1 MKITRST
8 NKEQLKGFLKANY
21 GAVKKAD
28 KTLAQSIMYASTQ
41 DKKDPK
47 LVKRAD
53 LIDLAKQ
60 VMTLL
65 GDKVVDALA
74 PAPTPIVAE
83 NSVKPKLKAK
93 GQKSAEKSEEEAPQQ
108 TAEPEKK
115 LAPKGKT
122 EKQTTPKAEPK
133 SDKKIFDMVT
143 QTATAESFPDTL
155 KVGDSEYTIAH
166 DIKGMD
172 DLLKAFNNDE
182 EFVFAFYWTAR
193 LLKQFPYAAGTL
205 KAPKKFDND
214 LDLTTTL
221 YVSDEGKVCYN
232 LSMYTEAFYQ
242 VMPEDFEEIE
252 GVRVSGGIEYQI
264 YRLNK

>member
-1 MKITRST
+1 MEITRST
-8 NKEQLKGFLKANY
+8 NKEQLKDFLSANY
-21 GAVKKAD
+21 TQVKKAD
-28 KTLAQSIMYASTQ
+28 KTLAQSIMYTSTQ

-74 PAPTPIVAE
+74 PAPTPVVAE

-115 LAPKGKT
+115 SAPKGKT
-122 EKQTTPKAEPK
+122 EKQTTPKAEQKSAPK
-133 SDKKIFDMVT
+133 MDM
-143 QTATAESFPDTL
+143 ADSNMFPNTL
-155 KVGDSEYTIAH
+155 KVGDSEYTLAPE
-166 DIKGMD
+166 IKDMK
-172 DLLKAFNNDE
+172 DLLDAFNNDE
-182 EFVFAFYWTAR
+182 EIVFAFYWTAR
-193 LLKQFPYAAGTL
+193 LLKQFDYAGGKL
-205 KAPKKFDND
+205 KAPNKFDND
-214 LDLTTTL
+214 LDLATTL

-232 LSMYTEAFYQ
+232 LSMYTEALYQ
-242 VMPEDFEEIE
+242 VMPGAFEEVD
-252 GVRVSGGIEYQI
+252 GVRYNEGIEYQI
-264 YRLNK
+264 YKLNK